1 MNNPLNTNE
10 LQFWLR
16 FNSLGHT
23 NWYEIAE
30 PIGFD
35 GAKFV
40 VEQEPNRFARSIKYG
55 AIDKLR
61 FVDTFEGLATTTQT
75 INPQGNQSNHLDY
88 GLQWL
93 LYIFNK
99 YGFELDVDFKITI
112 NGVDFKIYGLDAN
125 DKDIT
130 DGYTYFQC
138 KLIDNSNVMDYKR
151 RYDDKLNMFAD
162 KSVFGQ
168 TIAPLSTFNY
178 LRRSTTLLNKSKWEL
193 SDPNFKAFARD
204 LFTPSNRSVSSQ
216 ITNSLVNF
224 DFAISVLGPLSPGN
238 PWLGRDNQ
246 GNATSNSAEGEGM
259 RLIKATK
266 KTTVTNILVEYDF
279 RITELPDGIVP
290 YNIPFDITYI
300 LIACYANEFNS
311 ILGNPSF
318 FSDPRVTLVGQ
329 ATSGSTIILNNYQI
343 AQYLDVDLNINL
355 EVGQNLY
362 GFFSYVG
369 NSDFYQFNALKSEV
383 TVSASQTSLDSV
395 IKAVRLVDLYKQ
407 SNLMFRNLP
416 FYAPL
421 LDVGGKYYN
430 QAVFNKSTVSQR
442 VDNMYTTFKDL
453 TENLMECCQ
462 DVELLENEMF
472 IDEYEKFYTNDEI
485 GVYSQI
491 PSEELSIDVNDRF
504 AVNRLDL
511 MYSKFGQDRDLI
523 NTNLSVHTQSQ
534 NRVENDKVENK
545 KEIKVD
551 FVRDPF
557 EIQNIVDLEVKKPT
571 TSTDNDDTLMLEE
584 MVQLAPNSFGII
596 RAFLLIRI
604 VNGKLE
610 ILNNDSGA
618 TGESDI
624 NWNTIGT
631 SLGGLIELQ
640 NSGLAT
646 GFYTV
651 SSLTQSVMILT
662 PNFTLTTFAPINYSV
677 TIKYFYTNVLWQTRT
692 SQGFNLINGV
702 GASFANLNFTI
713 KRNFMRWFKYI
724 ASFVQY
730 NQKDII
736 NTYFKNNGALQ
747 TQLTTETTPV
757 TENANI
763 LFSQLPTPILTGKI
777 INLTV
782 ASDWQDEIDHLN
794 KYELP
799 NTSGVGSLR
808 RKGFVRCLDLKGNVI
823 LGYVQNRSFNVS
835 TNELNLTLEEKYS
848 PQILKVDVIGNDLF
862 VNDVRYNLSGNANW
876 FQTQNNFIQFF
887 DDQSRAICQ
896 LYEYNFVSLNNV
908 TYNSIGNLVTAL
920 NALI

>member
-10 LQFWLR
+10 LQFWLK

-40 VEQEPNRFARSIKYG
+40 VDQEPNRFARSIKYG

-61 FVDTFEGLATTTQT
+61 FVNTFEGLASTTQT
-75 INPQGNQSNHLDY
+75 ITPQGDQSDNLDY
-88 GLQWL
+88 GLEWL

-99 YGFELDVDFKITI
+99 YGFELNVDFKITI

-125 DKDIT
+125 DKEVT

-162 KSVFGQ
+162 KGVFGQ
-168 TIAPLSTFNY
+168 TIAPLQTFNY
-178 LRRSTTLLNKSKWEL
+178 LKRAVPREEESIFELKQNELLGQPTLPNSFNPIKENTSYGIKDTLAFMS
-193 SDPNFKAFARD
+193 SYPYDPNPFLSFPIIKARTNITNLRIKFDVNYTALNSD
-204 LFTPSNRSVSSQ
+204 NMTVTIMVGTPSATRDTIVIQMPVGGSTNTFQNLVTIPILFIGETLAIYFTRVIEVTFLPSK
-216 ITNSLVNF
+216 ITL
-224 DFAISVLGPLSPGN
+224 
-238 PWLGRDNQ
+238 
-246 GNATSNSAEGEGM
+246 NATSTPLDN
-259 RLIKATK
+259 
-266 KTTVTNILVEYDF
+266 V
-279 RITELPDGIVP
+279 
-290 YNIPFDITYI
+290 IP
-300 LIACYANEFNS
+300 
-311 ILGNPSF
+311 
-318 FSDPRVTLVGQ
+318 
-329 ATSGSTIILNNYQI
+329 
-343 AQYLDVDLNINL
+343 
-355 EVGQNLY
+355 
-362 GFFSYVG
+362 
-369 NSDFYQFNALKSEV
+369 
-383 TVSASQTSLDSV
+383 
-395 IKAVRLVDLYKQ
+395 AVRLVDLYKQ

-421 LDVGGKYYN
+421 LDVGGKYHN

-472 IDEYEKFYTNDEI
+472 IDEYDKYYTNDEI
-485 GVYSQI
+485 GVYNQV
-491 PSEELSIDVNDRF
+491 PSNELAIDVNERF
-504 AVNRLDL
+504 AANRLDFI
-511 MYSKFGQDRDLI
+511 YSKYAQDRQLTG
-523 NTNLSVHTQSQ
+523 TNLSVHTDSQ
-534 NRVENDKVENK
+534 NRVQNDKVENK
-545 KEIKVD
+545 KEIKID
-551 FVRDPF
+551 FVRDPL
-557 EIQNIVDLEVKKPT
+557 EIQNIVDLEISKPT

-584 MVQLAPNSFGII
+584 MTQLAPNSFGT
-596 RAFLLIRI
+596 
-604 VNGKLE
+604 VNGVLLLRTE
-610 ILNNDSGA
+610 NGRLDILNRDSSGN
-618 TGESDI
+618 GGDSLI
-624 NWNTIGT
+624 NWTTLGLSVGSSIQVLNGNSAGNYIVFSITT
-631 SLGGLIELQ
+631 SL
-640 NSGLAT
+640 
-646 GFYTV
+646 
-651 SSLTQSVMILT
+651 LTITPQFALT
-662 PNFTLTTFAPINYSV
+662 PIPTGDYFISL
-677 TIKYFYTNVLWQTRT
+677 KYFYTNVLWQTRT
-692 SQGFNLINGV
+692 NQGFSLINGV
-702 GASFANLNFTI
+702 SDKFGNLNFTI

-724 ASFVQY
+724 ASFAQY

-747 TQLTTETTPV
+747 TQLTTESSPV
-757 TENANI
+757 TEDANI

-782 ASDWQDEIDHLN
+782 ASDWQDEIDYLN

-799 NTSGVGSLR
+799 NTTGVGSLR

-848 PQILKVDVIGNDLF
+848 PQILKVDVIGTDLF

-896 LYEYNFVSLNNV
+896 LYEFNFVSLNNV
-908 TYNSIGNLVTAL
+908 TYNSIANLVTAL

>member
-10 LQFWLR
+10 LQFWLK

-40 VEQEPNRFARSIKYG
+40 VDQEPNRFARSIKYG

-61 FVDTFEGLATTTQT
+61 FVNTFEGLATTIQT
-75 INPQGNQSNHLDY
+75 INPQGDQSDNLDY

-99 YGFELDVDFKITI
+99 YGFELNVDFKITV

-125 DKDIT
+125 DKEVT

-162 KSVFGQ
+162 KGVFGQ
-168 TIAPLSTFNY
+168 TIAPLQTFNY
-178 LRRSTTLLNKSKWEL
+178 LKRSVAIQEESIFELTQNEIINTSVLIPFANPIKNYTKFGITDTLTFMSTYPVDPTSALLSYSYIKARNTKTNLRITFDLNYY
-193 SDPNFKAFARD
+193 
-204 LFTPSNRSVSSQ
+204 TPSATQLVLKILVGVNNVSISHD
-216 ITNSLVNF
+216 ITIQLPVGTGTNNVYQNTVTIPFVFTGERVAVYFRRNSGFTFGGGSKITL
-224 DFAISVLGPLSPGN
+224 
-238 PWLGRDNQ
+238 
-246 GNATSNSAEGEGM
+246 NAT
-259 RLIKATK
+259 
-266 KTTVTNILVEYDF
+266 
-279 RITELPDGIVP
+279 
-290 YNIPFDITYI
+290 
-300 LIACYANEFNS
+300 AN
-311 ILGNPSF
+311 P
-318 FSDPRVTLVGQ
+318 
-329 ATSGSTIILNNYQI
+329 
-343 AQYLDVDLNINL
+343 LDN
-355 EVGQNLY
+355 
-362 GFFSYVG
+362 
-369 NSDFYQFNALKSEV
+369 
-383 TVSASQTSLDSV
+383 V

-421 LDVGGKYYN
+421 LDVGGKYHN

-472 IDEYEKFYTNDEI
+472 IDEYDKFYTNDEI
-485 GVYSQI
+485 GVYNQV
-491 PSEELSIDVNDRF
+491 PSNELAIDVNERF
-504 AVNRLDL
+504 AANRLDFI
-511 MYSKFGQDRDLI
+511 YSKYAQDRQLTG
-523 NTNLSVHTQSQ
+523 TNESVHTDSQ
-534 NRVENDKVENK
+534 NRVQNDKVENK
-545 KEIKVD
+545 KEIKID
-551 FVRDPF
+551 FVRDPL
-557 EIQNIVDLEVKKPT
+557 EQQNIINLEISKPS
-571 TSTDNDDTLMLEE
+571 TSTDNDDTLCLEE
-584 MVQLAPNSFGII
+584 MTQLAPNSSGVITG
-596 RAFLLIRI
+596 AFTVR
-604 VNGKLE
+604 VNGSNVE
-610 ILNNDSGA
+610 ILNRDFNDPSTETEVNWTRYGINNGQNVSIVGVL
-618 TGESDI
+618 TG
-624 NWNTIGT
+624 N
-631 SLGGLIELQ
+631 
-640 NSGLAT
+640 
-646 GFYTV
+646 YTV
-651 SSLTQSVMILT
+651 VSTTISILT
-662 PNFTLTTFAPINYSV
+662 LTPQFSYSIPDG
-677 TIKYFYTNVLWQTRT
+677 TYFIALNHPYTNVLWQTRT
-692 SQGFNLINGV
+692 NQGFSLINGV
-702 GASFANLNFTI
+702 SDKFGNLNFTI

-747 TQLTTETTPV
+747 TQLTTESTPV
-757 TENANI
+757 TEDANI

-782 ASDWQDEIDHLN
+782 ASDWQDEIDYLN

-799 NTSGVGSLR
+799 NTTGVGSLR

-848 PQILKVDVIGNDLF
+848 PQILKVDVIGSDLF

-887 DDQSRAICQ
+887 DDQSRSICN